1 MKINY
6 TIAALLFAL
15 SCGPEKTAEPYV
27 EVARLNAPGDSWEP
41 AAIAVAPDGRIYV
54 ADSSLNSAVQVF
66 DRDGLYI
73 GGIGGLGK
81 GPGELFVPTDVA
93 VGPDGKIYVTE
104 FGTRRVSV
112 FEPDGRF
119 VKTVGEGVLTA
130 PFGVA
135 AGPDGKIYVSDA
147 EAGGLLIFSP
157 EGALLEVWGEEAD
170 TGPILDVAVA
180 ADGGVALAPGPTG
193 EVLFYSGYGRK
204 LSRLKASKNGTF
216 IATEVTFG
224 PEGNFFVLGERTG
237 AVGAQEHYVARL
249 AADGRVIGE
258 IELALTSPAGIAVAP
273 DGTVY
278 VADGSRHE
286 VKIYRPYKGDSGR

>member
-27 EVARLNAPGDSWEP
+27 EVGRLNVPGDAWEP
-41 AAIAVAPDGRIYV
+41 AAVAVAPDGRIYV
-54 ADSSLNSAVQVF
+54 ADSSLNGAVQVF
-66 DRDGLYI
+66 DPAGLYI

-81 GPGELFVPTDVA
+81 APGELFVPTDVA
-93 VGPDGKIYVTE
+93 VGRDGKIYVAE

-112 FEPDGRF
+112 FGPDGRF
-119 VKTVGEGVLTA
+119 ARTVGEGVLAA

-135 AGPDGKIYVSDA
+135 AGPGGTIYVSDA

-157 EGALLEVWGEEAD
+157 EGALLEVWGEEPD

-193 EVLFYSGYGRK
+193 EVLFYSGYDRK
-204 LSRLKASKNGTF
+204 LTPLTASEDGTF
-216 IATEVTFG
+216 TATEVTFG
-224 PEGNFFVLGERTG
+224 PEGNFFILGMRTG
-237 AVGAQEHYVARL
+237 ARGAQEYCVAKL
-249 AADGRVIGE
+249 AADGRLIGE
-258 IELALTSPAGIAVAP
+258 IELPLTSPAGLAVAP

-286 VKIYRPYKGDSGR
+286 VKIYRP

>member
-27 EVARLNAPGDSWEP
+27 EVGRLNVPGDSWEP

-66 DRDGLYI
+66 DRDGLYE

-93 VGPDGKIYVTE
+93 TGPDGKIYVAE

-112 FEPDGRF
+112 FGPEGRF
-119 VKTVGEGVLTA
+119 VKTVGEGALTA

-135 AGPDGKIYVSDA
+135 AGPDGEIYVSDA
-147 EAGGLLIFSP
+147 EGGGLLIFSP
-157 EGALLEVWGEEAD
+157 EGALLEVRGEEAD

-193 EVLFYSGYGRK
+193 EVLFYSGYDRK
-204 LSRLKASKNGTF
+204 LSHLKVSEDETF
-216 IATEVTFG
+216 AATEVTFG
-224 PEGNFFVLGERTG
+224 PGGNFFILGMRKG
-237 AVGAQEHYVARL
+237 AGGTQEHSVARL
-249 AADGRVIGE
+249 AANGKLMEE
-258 IELALTSPAGIAVAP
+258 IELALTSPAGLAVAP
-273 DGTVY
+273 DGTMY
-278 VADGSRHE
+278 VGDGSRHE

>member
-1 MKINY
+1 MKFYY
-6 TIAALLFAL
+6 TIAAFLFAL
-15 SCGPEKTAEPYV
+15 SCGPEKTAQSYV
-27 EVARLNAPGDSWEP
+27 EVGRLNAPGDSWEP
-41 AAIAVAPDGRIYV
+41 AAIAVAPGGRIYV

-81 GPGELFVPTDVA
+81 APGELFVPTDVA
-93 VGPDGKIYVTE
+93 TGPDGKIYVAE

-112 FEPDGRF
+112 FGPDGRF
-119 VKTVGEGVLTA
+119 TRTVGDGILAA

-157 EGALLEVWGEEAD
+157 EGALLEVWGEGPE
-170 TGPILDVAVA
+170 TSPILDVAIA

-193 EVLFYSGYGRK
+193 EVLFYSGYDRE
-204 LSRLKASKNGTF
+204 LSHLTASEDETF
-216 IATEVTFG
+216 AATEVTFG
-224 PEGNFFVLGERTG
+224 PAGNFFVLGMRTG
-237 AVGAQEHYVARL
+237 AGGAQEHSVARL
-249 AADGRVIGE
+249 AANGRLIAE
-258 IELALTSPAGIAVAP
+258 IELPLTSPAGLAVAP
-273 DGTVY
+273 DGTIY

-286 VKIYRPYKGDSGR
+286 VKIYRPYKADSGH